1 MFLPIYVNVEEW
13 KSQEG
18 RNGFWFVGISI
29 TLNLSVPKE
38 TRNEAQIHVFKQ
50 RTLYYKLQPPS
61 YSKGH
66 LLFS

>member
-38 TRNEAQIHVFKQ
+38 TRNEAQIHVFNP
-50 RTLYYKLQPPS
+50 KLN
-61 YSKGH
+61 YII
-66 LLFS
+66 LE